1 MRGDE
6 VERKIKIFIVEDDRE
21 IVRNLEILLTE
32 EGYAVR
38 SASTRQEA
46 LTLLGQEEFA
56 LILLDLMLPD
66 GSGYALCTFIRQR
79 LDTPVIMLT
88 AMDDEASV
96 VTGFDLGADD
106 YVTKPF
112 RPMELLSRIKNVLR
126 RSGKN
131 QSVYTFADLRIDTL
145 RAAVTWAGKDVPL
158 SALEYRLL
166 LTFLNHRGEVLSR
179 SRLLEEIWD
188 VAGDFVNDN
197 TLTVYIK
204 RLREKIEEDPA
215 HPDIIKT
222 VRGLGYLMEK

>member
-112 RPMELLSRIKNVLR
+112 RPMELLSRIKMYC
-126 RSGKN
+126 G
-131 QSVYTFADLRIDTL
+131 
-145 RAAVTWAGKDVPL
+145 AA
-158 SALEYRLL
+158 
-166 LTFLNHRGEVLSR
+166 
-179 SRLLEEIWD
+179 
-188 VAGDFVNDN
+188 
-197 TLTVYIK
+197 
-204 RLREKIEEDPA
+204 EKIRASIHLQTSESTPCG
-215 HPDIIKT
+215 
-222 VRGLGYLMEK
+222 RR